1 MNEQHAKR
9 VVANLMPRT
18 FTAEEREQNKR
29 RNSEAFD
36 MLWAALR
43 RKGIKVLK
51 LPVTKRQM
59 TERERI
65 DHGLRRR

>member
-1 MNEQHAKR
+1 MTEQHAKK
-9 VVANLMPRT
+9 VVASLLPRT
-18 FTAEEREQNKR
+18 FTAQEREQNKR
-29 RNSEAFD
+29 RNAEAFE

-51 LPVTKRQM
+51 LPVTKRLM

-65 DHGLRRR
+65 DHGVRGR